1 MQQRT
6 HALARLAAGAT
17 PGLVL
22 GAAVRAGFL
31 AHADAT
37 TARHATAVTEAH
49 PRLRPLLVGWQRAAH
64 GRFVVPAACLVAVAV
79 GRRPAWSVPTM
90 LGAWCAGLA
99 AKGLVRR
106 PRPTGSGAPGSGY
119 PSGHVLA
126 GAAVSTA
133 LLLDLRDVVPGHL
146 AGALAGLLTAAV
158 LTTAADR
165 VLLRAHH
172 LTDVVGGALLGIG
185 LVLGSAAACGPF
197 APSRSA

>member
-6 HALARLAAGAT
+6 QALAWLAAGAA
-17 PGLVL
+17 PGLAL

-31 AHADAT
+31 ARADAT
-37 TARHATAVTEAH
+37 TARRAAAVAEAH
-49 PRLRPLLVGWQRAAH
+49 PRLRPLLLGWQRAAH

-106 PRPTGSGAPGSGY
+106 PRPGGSRAPGSGY

-126 GAAVSTA
+126 GAAVSAA
-133 LLLDLRDVVPGHL
+133 LLLDLRDAVPRHVTGPL
-146 AGALAGLLTAAV
+146 AAVLTAAV
-158 LTTAADR
+158 VVTAADR

-172 LTDVVGGALLGIG
+172 LTDVVGGAVLGTG